1 MDEAPLQN
9 LSQTVGLEW
18 VNTDTAAFAAA
29 QAKLLNQPKPVRVPR
44 ERPARVAVDAEP
56 LVLMETQKPV

>member
-29 QAKLLNQPKPVRVPR
+29 QAKLLNQAKPARVPR

-56 LVLMETQKPV
+56 LQLMETQKPV